1 MNPKTTSALAAAAAS
16 LFLAG
21 AGLAVGVSD
30 ASAADRIKCEGVN
43 QCKGSS
49 DCKTLFSS
57 CAGHNECKGK
67 GFVMLTP
74 EECAKAKAEAARG
87 HSEDEK

>member
-1 MNPKTTSALAAAAAS
+1 MNTKTRTLAAAAAS

-21 AGLAVGVSD
+21 VGLTAGAVD
-30 ASAADRIKCEGVN
+30 ASAADKIKCEGVN

-49 DCKTLFSS
+49 DCKTLTNECS
-57 CAGHNECKGK
+57 GHNACKGK

-74 EECAKAKAEAARG
+74 EECAKAKAEAAK
-87 HSEDEK
+87 EKMEEEN